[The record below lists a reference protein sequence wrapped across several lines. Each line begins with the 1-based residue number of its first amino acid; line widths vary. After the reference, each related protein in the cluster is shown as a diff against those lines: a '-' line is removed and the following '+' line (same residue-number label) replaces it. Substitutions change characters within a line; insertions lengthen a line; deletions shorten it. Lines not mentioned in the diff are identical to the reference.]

1 MSLLETI
8 IEKDH
13 QLLIFLNNLG
23 NENWDGFWLN
33 ITNKFA
39 WLPLYLLILY
49 LFFKYLGWEKT
60 LLTLLIVALLVTF
73 TDQFVNWIKYSFER
87 LRPNKDDTMKNL
99 IRVVKDSGGYSFLS
113 GHATNSMAVSTFVIL
128 SLRSYFK
135 PVYFILV
142 WPLLFAYSRIY
153 LGVHYPLDV
162 VSGLVLGFTIG
173 IIFYRINRL
182 LLKKIN

>member
-1 MSLLETI
+1 LSLLETI
-8 IEKDH
+8 FEKDH

-33 ITNKFA
+33 ITNKLA
-39 WLPLYLLILY
+39 WLPLYLFILFY
-49 LFFKYLGWEKT
+49 FFKYYGWKKT
-60 LLTLLIVALLVTF
+60 LLTLFILALLVTF
-73 TDQFVNWIKYSFER
+73 TDQFVNLIKFSFAR
-87 LRPNKDDTMKNL
+87 LRPNKDDTIKNL

-135 PVYFILV
+135 PVYLILI
-142 WPLLFAYSRIY
+142 WPMLFAYSRIY